1 MLEMKTKILVIICSV
16 LISLNAC
23 KKDIQESIVAGNYYS
38 DCFSESPLKN
48 RKLTLIYYTS
58 RNRLGGVIAES
69 TTDANGYFKFV
80 YEKKDKY
87 YKIKIEDYDPV
98 LNGKTIVE
106 SMSKFP
112 DRTKMK
118 VYYQNIAKVVLQTG
132 FEKSYT
138 DLDTLCY
145 SFPDDTKINKLVGPF
160 SKNQLI
166 DSVIISSEASG
177 KINVFWGIGIA
188 DNKKNGLLYPELYKC
203 VSVNNMICGERAVFK
218 FID

>member
-1 MLEMKTKILVIICSV
+1 MKTKLFLFFLITALVI
-16 LISLNAC
+16 NGC
-23 KKDIQESIVAGNYYS
+23 KPEFEQSIIAGNYYS

-58 RNRLGGVIAES
+58 RNRLGGVIAET

-118 VYYQNIAKVVLQTG
+118 VYY
-132 FEKSYT
+132 YT
-138 DLDTLCY
+138 DGKLIYVTDFKNSYSNLDTLY
-145 SFPDDTKINKLVGPF
+145 YTYPGIIGNHFALGPF
-160 SKNQLI
+160 EKGKKI
-166 DSVIISSEASG
+166 DSLLFATEITSS
-177 KINVFWGIGIA
+177 KMIWGIGYA
-188 DNKKNGLLYPELYKC
+188 DFNKNFISSDCYRCIPIEK
-203 VSVNNMICGERAVFK
+203 VTCGERTIIK
-218 FID
+218 MTE